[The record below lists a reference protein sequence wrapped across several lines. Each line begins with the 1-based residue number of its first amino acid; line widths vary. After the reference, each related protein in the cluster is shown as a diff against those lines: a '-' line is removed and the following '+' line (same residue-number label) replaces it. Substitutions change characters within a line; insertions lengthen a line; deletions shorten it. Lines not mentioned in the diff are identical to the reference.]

1 MTVRAAVMNGNSA
14 ECEGLHMTQETRW
27 TGQANV
33 DSPEFAA
40 ALPHMS
46 RKQLTFYANALK
58 IIHPDAHK
66 HVLNEID
73 RRVVL
78 AYIEEGLG
86 K

>member
-1 MTVRAAVMNGNSA
+1 MTALALAFAR
-14 ECEGLHMTQETRW
+14 LHIMKRETRW

-40 ALPHMS
+40 ALPYMS

-58 IIHPDAHK
+58 IVHPDAHK
-66 HVLNEID
+66 RVLSEIE

-78 AYIEEGLG
+78 AYIEERLG